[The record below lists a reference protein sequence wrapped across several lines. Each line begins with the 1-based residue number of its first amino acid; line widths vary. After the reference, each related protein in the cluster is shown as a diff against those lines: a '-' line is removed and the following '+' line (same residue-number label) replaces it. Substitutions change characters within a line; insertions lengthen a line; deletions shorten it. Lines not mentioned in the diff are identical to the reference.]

1 MGSTAPRKETR
12 VARASVRLTE
22 KQWRKL
28 EPLLPPRPARP
39 RGGRRWISHR
49 SVLEGVLWVLKTG
62 ARWRDLP
69 DESPSAA
76 TCWRRLRRWEEDGVW
91 LRIWR
96 AYLSELDAR
105 GRLHWEETFIDGTF
119 SPAKKGGPKSGKP
132 SGARAE
138 SSWWWSTARVFLR
151 EFPPPRPLRRRS
163 RSSRRRSQRS
173 PSRGT
178 VPGDRGPDRTD

>member
-1 MGSTAPRKETR
+1 M
-12 VARASVRLTE
+12 ARASVRLTE

-119 SPAKKGGPKSGKP
+119 SPAKKGG
-132 SGARAE
+132 
-138 SSWWWSTARVFLR
+138 
-151 EFPPPRPLRRRS
+151 RS
-163 RSSRRRSQRS
+163 RENQAGQGQKAHGGGRRPGSSFGSFHRLGLSGGGHARRGDAPNDRRPAARSRATAD
-173 PSRGT
+173 PTGPT
-178 VPGDRGPDRTD
+178 DRGQGLRQ